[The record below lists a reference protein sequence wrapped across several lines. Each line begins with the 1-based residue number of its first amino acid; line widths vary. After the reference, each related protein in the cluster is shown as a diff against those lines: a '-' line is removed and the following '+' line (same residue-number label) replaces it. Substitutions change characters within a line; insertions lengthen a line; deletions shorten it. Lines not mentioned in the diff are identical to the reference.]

1 MTSFESNGRNASKTD
16 GIHMEIINPNTI
28 LFPTIGYPIPP
39 KKIGINV
46 PIKFSV
52 SINHTSSNYFYLNN
66 LQALT
71 PELMTS
77 NGQIIQGHLVTD
89 NLVTNQQSKQPDTS
103 QSRQSD
109 WWRIRP
115 KCRTTFFVTAKLF
128 WQNNSLQLK
137 IPTIP
142 DYVLD
147 NFRSNY
153 FWYFDALE
161 TKTYQL
167 RFILNSEMR
176 DTYVSS
182 SNINQ
187 EALERE
193 TSSDILAT
201 PWVNLRLVQLLS
213 TDSNAI
219 EVDGVL
225 FKIDMPESLLTIPSK
240 LFQAKTNVKLGIYIT
255 NNTSTTL
262 CFYQLSSID
271 AILISDDGKPIN
283 WSGNPTKLAWKNNEQ
298 NYYLV
303 QPGEKMFLD
312 LCGKLFWNYS
322 QLEFAISSKTH
333 SLNGESGFYYFSN
346 LKAGTSYH
354 LQVIYQVSELRARR
368 LEEQV
373 LQKFWSGR
381 IAMPLV
387 EFRLIKP

>member
-1 MTSFESNGRNASKTD
+1 MTSYELNGIS
-16 GIHMEIINPNTI
+16 IEIVNPNTI
-28 LFPTIGYPIPP
+28 LFLTRVYPIP
-39 KKIGINV
+39 KKQIGINV

-52 SINHTSSNYFYLNN
+52 SINHTSSNSFYLNH
-66 LQALT
+66 LQAFI
-71 PELMTS
+71 PELLTS
-77 NGQIIQGHLVTD
+77 NGQRIQGHLVTD
-89 NLVTNQQSKQPDTS
+89 DLVTNQQSKQPDSS
-103 QSRQSD
+103 QGRQLD

-128 WQNNSLQLK
+128 WQDNSLQLK

-142 DYVLD
+142 DYILD

-153 FWYFDALE
+153 FWYFDPLE

-167 RFILNSEMR
+167 RFILNTDAR

-187 EALERE
+187 EVIEQE

-225 FKIDMPESLLTIPSK
+225 FKIDMPESVLTISSK
-240 LFQAKTNVKLGIYIT
+240 LFKAKTDVKLGIYIT

-283 WSGNPTKLAWKNNEQ
+283 RSGNPTKLAWKNNEQ
-298 NYYLV
+298 NYYLL

-312 LCGKLFWNYS
+312 LCGKLFWYSS
-322 QLEFAISSKTH
+322 QLQFAISSKTH
-333 SLNGESGFYYFSN
+333 SLNGKSGSYYFPN
-346 LKAGTSYH
+346 LKAGALYR

-368 LEEQV
+368 LEEQI
-373 LQKFWSGR
+373 LEKFWSGR

-387 EFRLIKP
+387 EFGLIKG

>member
-1 MTSFESNGRNASKTD
+1 MYTVEPNSIS
-16 GIHMEIINPNTI
+16 IEIVNPNVI
-28 LFPTIGYPIPP
+28 LFPSRVYPIP
-39 KKIGINV
+39 KKQIGINV
-46 PIKFSV
+46 PIKFGV
-52 SINHTSSNYFYLNN
+52 SINHTSSNYFNLNH
-66 LQALT
+66 LQALI
-71 PELMTS
+71 PELLTS

-89 NLVTNQQSKQPDTS
+89 DLVTNQQSKQPDNS

-115 KCRTTFFVTAKLF
+115 KYRTTFSVTAKLF
-128 WQNNSLQLK
+128 WQDNSLQLK

-142 DYVLD
+142 DYIFD

-161 TKTYQL
+161 TKNYQL
-167 RFILNSEMR
+167 RFILNTDIR
-176 DTYVSS
+176 DTSALS
-182 SNINQ
+182 FSINQ
-187 EALERE
+187 EAIQQE

-225 FKIDMPESLLTIPSK
+225 FQIDMPESLLTIPSK
-240 LFQAKTNVKLGIYIT
+240 LFKAKTDVKLGIYIT

-283 WSGNPTKLAWKNNEQ
+283 WSGDPTKLAWKNKEQ
-298 NYYLV
+298 NYYLL

-312 LCGKLFWNYS
+312 LCGKLFWYSS
-322 QLEFAISSKTH
+322 QLQFAISSKTR
-333 SLNGESGFYYFSN
+333 SLNGKSGSYYFPN
-346 LKAGTSYH
+346 LKAGGLYH
-354 LQVIYQVSELRARR
+354 LQVIYQVSELRSRR

-373 LQKFWSGR
+373 LEKVWSGR

-387 EFRLIKP
+387 ELRLIKA

>member
-1 MTSFESNGRNASKTD
+1 MTVYESNGTS
-16 GIHMEIINPNTI
+16 IEIVNPNTI
-28 LFPTIGYPIPP
+28 LFPTRIYPIP
-39 KKIGINV
+39 KKQIGINI

-52 SINHTSSNYFYLNN
+52 SINHTNSNYFYLNH
-66 LQALT
+66 LQALI
-71 PELMTS
+71 PELLTS
-77 NGQIIQGHLVTD
+77 NGQRMQGHLVTD
-89 NLVTNQQSKQPDTS
+89 DLVTNQQIKQPDS
-103 QSRQSD
+103 SPSIQSD
-109 WWRIRP
+109 WSRIRP
-115 KCRTTFFVTAKLF
+115 KCRTTFSVTAKLF
-128 WQNNSLQLK
+128 WQDNSLQLK

-147 NFRSNY
+147 CFKSNY

-167 RFILNSEMR
+167 RFILNTDVR
-176 DTYVSS
+176 DICVSN

-187 EALERE
+187 EAIERE

-201 PWVNLRLVQLLS
+201 PWVNICLVQLLS

-225 FKIDMPESLLTIPSK
+225 FKIDMPESVLTIHSK
-240 LFQAKTNVKLGIYIT
+240 LFKAKTDVKLGVYIT

-283 WSGNPTKLAWKNNEQ
+283 WSGDPTKLAWKNNEQ
-298 NYYLV
+298 NYHLL

-312 LCGKLFWNYS
+312 LHGKLFWYSS
-322 QLEFAISSKTH
+322 QLQFAIYSKTR
-333 SLNGESGFYYFSN
+333 SLNGESGSYYFHN
-346 LKAGTSYH
+346 LQAGALYH

-368 LEEQV
+368 LEEKV
-373 LQKFWSGR
+373 LEKVWSGR

-387 EFRLIKP
+387 EFRLIKA

>member
-1 MTSFESNGRNASKTD
+1 MALSGTNGINTSKTH
-16 GIHMEIINPNTI
+16 GIHIEIINPNTI
-28 LFPTIGYPIPP
+28 LFPTVGYPIPN
-39 KKIGINV
+39 KKIGINA
-46 PIKFSV
+46 PIKFGI
-52 SINHTSSNYFYLNN
+52 SINNYTSNYFYLNH
-66 LQALT
+66 LQALI
-71 PELMTS
+71 PELLTS
-77 NGQIIQGHLVTD
+77 NGQIIQGHLFTQYP
-89 NLVTNQQSKQPDTS
+89 VTNQQNKQPGSS

-128 WQNNSLQLK
+128 WQDNSLQLK

-142 DYVLD
+142 DYVID

-153 FWYFDALE
+153 FWYFDALD

-167 RFILNSEMR
+167 RFILNTDVR
-176 DTYVSS
+176 DRDVSS

-187 EALERE
+187 EAIERE
-193 TSSDILAT
+193 TSSDTLAT
-201 PWVNLRLVQLLS
+201 PWVNLRLVELLS

-225 FKIDMPESLLTIPSK
+225 FKIDMPSVLTIPFK
-240 LFQAKTNVKLGIYIT
+240 LFKAKTDVKLGIYIT
-255 NNTSTTL
+255 NNTLSAI
-262 CFYQLSSID
+262 CFYQLSSIEVV
-271 AILISDDGKPIN
+271 LISDDGKPIN
-283 WSGNPTKLAWKNNEQ
+283 YSGDPTKLAWKNNEQ
-298 NYYLV
+298 NYYLL

-312 LCGKLFWNYS
+312 LCGKLFWNS
-322 QLEFAISSKTH
+322 CQLEFAISSKTH
-333 SLNGESGFYYFSN
+333 SLNGEIGFYYFSN

-354 LQVIYQVSELRARR
+354 IQVIYQVSELRARR

-387 EFRLIKP
+387 EFRLIKA